1 MHSWQNNEYSTE
13 KNETK
18 KIRWEVTNNMYM
30 THNKLR
36 TGTSNRRHVYTR
48 QI

>member
-18 KIRWEVTNNMYM
+18 KIRWEVTNNM
-30 THNKLR
+30 
-36 TGTSNRRHVYTR
+36 HVHDT
-48 QI
+48 